1 MRSRSSSFVGQLALV
16 LGLLSAPLEDA
27 RADVGPLH
35 YSVDPRAK
43 GCPSSA
49 EFLRDVERQM
59 GRDDEPP
66 HVDHRPRVDV
76 RIEADARELRAYVE
90 VDAEGPEESHGPEPT
105 AEGRLRKTLRA
116 PAHACGD
123 LASAVAIVVS
133 LMFRTSAERHA
144 PHASSPPSPAPPVE
158 QEPASRSDVSVIAQP
173 DIVLPGSSRVP
184 PVPPAPR
191 APSSPTSLRH
201 AVYAGAIVGKTL
213 VPEVGVGALVG
224 YGVTW
229 RGERRRLSFGLA
241 TEASSTGARTAM
253 ARRGGG
259 VLVHSNGLSV
269 GPCLYLG
276 RLLSCTAVTL
286 GSTTGVGTGVREPER
301 RAFLL
306 VEAAVRFGAR
316 IPLPPPFALR
326 TDLRVG
332 APVTRPRFFI
342 ESDRIWE
349 APAVTVLGSCALET
363 TF

>member
-1 MRSRSSSFVGQLALV
+1 MHNWSSFVGQLALV
-16 LGLLSAPLEDA
+16 LGLLSTSLADA
-27 RADVGPLH
+27 RADAGPLH

-59 GRDDEPP
+59 GQDDEAP
-66 HVDHRPRVDV
+66 HVDLRPRVDV
-76 RIEADARELRAYVE
+76 RIEADANELRAYVE
-90 VDAEGPEESHGPEPT
+90 VDAEGPEVSHEPEAT
-105 AEGRLRKTLRA
+105 AAGRLRKTLRA
-116 PAHACGD
+116 PAHACRD
-123 LASAVAIVVS
+123 LASAVALVVS

-144 PHASSPPSPAPPVE
+144 PQASSPPSPGPVVE
-158 QEPASRSDVSVIAQP
+158 EEPASRSDASVIAQP

-184 PVPPAPR
+184 PVPR
-191 APSSPTSLRH
+191 TPSSPTNIRH
-201 AVYAGAIVGKTL
+201 AVYAGAMVGKTL
-213 VPEVGVGALVG
+213 VPEVGVGAIVG
-224 YGVTW
+224 YGVSW
-229 RGERRRLSFGLA
+229 HGEGRRLSFGIA
-241 TEASSTGARTAM
+241 SEASSTGARTAL

-276 RLLSCTAVTL
+276 QLLSCTAVTL

-326 TDLRVG
+326 TELRVG

-342 ESDRIWE
+342 EGDTIWE
-349 APAVTVLGSCALET
+349 APAVTVLGSCSLET